1 MRHFVASSTVFG
13 LFFASFAVAT
23 EFLNNKDK
31 ILDLPGLD
39 FKPNF
44 EHYSGYLKVSEEHQI
59 FYWLVTSQRNASDDP
74 LIFWYNGGPGCSS
87 LLGLLS
93 EHGPYLVSSDGQTIT
108 KNPSAWNRKASVVY
122 MEGPAG
128 VGFSLAGKDKA
139 WSDDSTSLENY
150 EAIKQFFIKFPEFR
164 DHNMFIS
171 GESYAGIYLPTL
183 AERIVDGQ
191 KEYPIKF
198 KGMAIGNGYHNISL
212 EQDTRIR
219 YNYAHGMVDE
229 LDWQRI
235 KTDQCSG
242 NIDSCNLADVDL
254 PSGFNYGLNV
264 YDIYQKCDGGP
275 DEEGRQLD
283 QLIAKQRAAKWPQAP
298 PPKFEFLSEES
309 DVQLSE
315 LKCENVYDMR
325 SYLNKAEVRE
335 ALHVSPNAHQWAEC
349 GGIHNYKTQYE
360 GVEFH
365 VKKVLKAGV
374 PVLLFYGDTDMR
386 CNLILGSKFCASLG
400 MELEKSARPWLFRG
414 QVGGFKTMY
423 KGGLTFLTVRGAGH
437 MVPQKKGFELL
448 HVIEAFMEGKII

>member
-1 MRHFVASSTVFG
+1 MNLSA
-13 LFFASFAVAT
+13 LFSL
-23 EFLNNKDK
+23 FLSVLLFNAGGAEYLKDK

-44 EHYSGYLKVSEEHQI
+44 EHYSGYLKVSEEHQL
-59 FYWLVTSQRNASDDP
+59 FYWLVTSQGNVTEDP
-74 LIFWYNGGPGCSS
+74 LVFWYNGGPGCSS

-93 EHGPYLVSSDGQTIT
+93 EHGPYLVSQDGQTLS

-128 VGFSLAGKDKA
+128 VGFSLCGKNKV

-150 EAIKQFFIKFPEFR
+150 EAIKQFFNKFPEFR
-164 DHNMFIS
+164 QHNMFLS

-191 KEYPIKF
+191 KDFPINF
-198 KGMAIGNGYHNISL
+198 KGMAIGNGYHNITL

-235 KTDQCSG
+235 KSEQCAG
-242 NIDSCNLADVDL
+242 NIDDCNLSNVDV
-254 PSGFNYGLNV
+254 PSGFGYGLNV

-275 DEEGRQLD
+275 EEEARQLD
-283 QLIAKQRAAKWPQAP
+283 QLIARQRAAKWPQS
-298 PPKFEFLSEES
+298 PPKNVLLE
-309 DVQLSE
+309 DVQYSE

-335 ALHVSPNAHQWAEC
+335 ALHVSPDSHPWSEC
-349 GGIHNYKTQYE
+349 GGIHNYKTQYD
-360 GVEFH
+360 GVELH
-365 VKKVLKAGV
+365 VKKVLAAGV

-386 CNLILGSKFCASLG
+386 CNLLLGSKFCASLG
-400 MELEKSARPWLFRG
+400 HELE
-414 QVGGFKTMY
+414 M
-423 KGGLTFLTVRGAGH
+423 
-437 MVPQKKGFELL
+437 
-448 HVIEAFMEGKII
+448 

>member
-1 MRHFVASSTVFG
+1 
-13 LFFASFAVAT
+13 
-23 EFLNNKDK
+23 
-31 ILDLPGLD
+31 
-39 FKPNF
+39 
-44 EHYSGYLKVSEEHQI
+44 
-59 FYWLVTSQRNASDDP
+59 
-74 LIFWYNGGPGCSS
+74 
-87 LLGLLS
+87 
-93 EHGPYLVSSDGQTIT
+93 
-108 KNPSAWNRKASVVY
+108 
-122 MEGPAG
+122 
-128 VGFSLAGKDKA
+128 
-139 WSDDSTSLENY
+139 
-150 EAIKQFFIKFPEFR
+150 
-164 DHNMFIS
+164 
-171 GESYAGIYLPTL
+171 
-183 AERIVDGQ
+183 
-191 KEYPIKF
+191 
-198 KGMAIGNGYHNISL
+198 MAIGNGYHNISL

-242 NIDSCNLADVDL
+242 NI
-254 PSGFNYGLNV
+254 
-264 YDIYQKCDGGP
+264 DGGP

-365 VKKVLKAGV
+365 VKKVLKA
-374 PVLLFYGDTDMR
+374 
-386 CNLILGSKFCASLG
+386 
-400 MELEKSARPWLFRG
+400 
-414 QVGGFKTMY
+414 
-423 KGGLTFLTVRGAGH
+423 VRGAGH